1 MSSSFIVDYKK
12 LFDMAKNNGEQR
24 TLESDL
30 YSIKRFLDT
39 NYDAKIFIEDL
50 AVNKEKQKE
59 FLRESFKASS
69 GIFWQLISFLIDN
82 DEAMLISKISEN
94 YTRYLAKEENIE
106 FAELILSEDLP
117 QEDIKKI
124 TKKLGENISF
134 KVVVNPNILGG
145 FVVRKID
152 GTIIDGSLLGRLEQ
166 LKRGIT
172 K

>member
-1 MSSSFIVDYKK
+1 M
-12 LFDMAKNNGEQR
+12 
-24 TLESDL
+24 
-30 YSIKRFLDT
+30 
-39 NYDAKIFIEDL
+39 
-50 AVNKEKQKE
+50 
-59 FLRESFKASS
+59 
-69 GIFWQLISFLIDN
+69 
-82 DEAMLISKISEN
+82 
-94 YTRYLAKEENIE
+94 
-106 FAELILSEDLP
+106 ILSEDLP